1 VTVTMA
7 KTFRSDETVSQALV
21 RGAAENPGRISLVSA
36 SGAVS
41 ELSRASLL
49 YDALGI
55 LGSLQARG
63 IGPGQEV
70 VLQLTD
76 LRDFLCA
83 FWACL
88 LGRVI
93 AVPVSPAASVEQAER
108 LRRIR
113 LRLAD
118 SYWLR
123 ADRTS
128 DAVDQDDP
136 GWPRERVLNME
147 ALRRAATKGAIASAR
162 PADIAYIQFSSG
174 STGDPKG
181 VVLTHRN
188 LIANVGDMLERLRT
202 PAGSGHK
209 YLGWLPLTHDLG
221 MVGQHLTPLL
231 GGLDH
236 VLIEPELFLRRPHT
250 WMRLMSE
257 HRASCTGAPNFAYQ
271 MVLDH
276 YQERLY
282 KALDLRH
289 VHYML
294 NAAEP
299 VSYDTCLAFRET
311 FARHGLPPGALTPG
325 YGLAEAAVGVTC
337 IAPGESWRALRMDRG
352 KSALGDVVEPARS
365 DEGAVTWVELG
376 TPLPSC
382 RVRVADERG
391 GALPDRTIGE
401 VQIKGDNVTSG
412 YYRSAAV
419 TRAAF
424 TDDGWL
430 ATGDLGFVNGGSL
443 VITGRKKDIL
453 FVNGQN
459 FYAHDLERIA
469 SDTGIIKPRRIAV
482 AGYHDEE
489 RGGDVIVA
497 FIVSRSSA
505 AQCASVA
512 AACRD
517 AIARSTGLVV
527 RHFAAV
533 SAIPRT
539 TSGKPKRFALIE
551 QYRQGVLAEIP
562 LDLAARPRAPQ
573 QAARN
578 EGEELLL
585 RAVRAV
591 LEREDVGIHDSF
603 FAVGGDSIKAI
614 LLTAELKRLGWEL
627 DLKSVFQSSDFA
639 TAAALLRP
647 SPGPQQPAS
656 DLAESG
662 ASAVSEEDL
671 SLIREH
677 VALLKSEP
685 ARRAT

>member
-1 VTVTMA
+1 MA
-7 KTFRSDETVSQALV
+7 PPLRPDDTLSQALV
-21 RGAAENPGRISLVSA
+21 RGAARNPGRISLISA
-36 SGAVS
+36 RGTVS

-49 YDALGI
+49 SEAIGI

-63 IGPGQEV
+63 IEPGQEV

-123 ADRTS
+123 ADRTPG
-128 DAVDQDDP
+128 AADQDDP
-136 GWPRERVLNME
+136 GWPRERVLSMG
-147 ALRRAATKGAIASAR
+147 ALRRDATPGAFVSAR
-162 PADIAYIQFSSG
+162 SADIAYIQFSSG

-188 LIANVGDMLERLRT
+188 LIVNVGDMLERLRT

-221 MVGQHLTPLL
+221 LVGQHLTPLL

-236 VLIEPELFLRRPHT
+236 VLVEPELFLRRPHT

-257 HRASCTGAPNFAYQ
+257 HRATCTGAPNFAYQ

-282 KALDLRH
+282 GGVDLRH

-299 VSYDTCLAFRET
+299 VSYDTCLAFCEK
-311 FARHGLPPGALTPG
+311 FARHGLPPGVLTPG
-325 YGLAEAAVGVTC
+325 YGMAEAAVGVTC
-337 IAPGESWRALRMDRG
+337 IAPGEPWRALRMDRG

-365 DEGAVTWVELG
+365 DDDAVTWVELG
-376 TPLPSC
+376 TSLPSC
-382 RVRVADERG
+382 EVRVADQRG
-391 GALPDRTIGE
+391 RSLPERTIGE

-419 TRAAF
+419 TRAAI
-424 TDDGWL
+424 TADGWL

-459 FYAHDLERIA
+459 FYAHDLERIVSEA
-469 SDTGIIKPRRIAV
+469 GIVKPRRFAV
-482 AGYHDEE
+482 AGYYDEE

-517 AIARSTGLVV
+517 AIARSTGLVL
-527 RHFAAV
+527 RHFALA

-539 TSGKPKRFALIE
+539 TSGKPKRFSLLE

-562 LDLAARPRAPQ
+562 LDGTPRCTGAQ
-573 QAARN
+573 EAARN

-585 RAVRAV
+585 KVVRAV
-591 LEREDVGIHDSF
+591 LDREDVGIHDSF
-603 FAVGGDSIKAI
+603 FSVGGDSIKAI
-614 LLTAELKRLGWEL
+614 LLTAELRRLGWEL
-627 DLKSVFQSSDFA
+627 DPKSVFQSSDLA

-647 SPGPQQPAS
+647 SPRPEPPGDS
-656 DLAESG
+656 AEEST
-662 ASAVSEEDL
+662 STVSEEDL
-671 SLIREH
+671 SQIREH

-685 ARRAT
+685 ARRAP

>member
-1 VTVTMA
+1 MTGTMA
-7 KTFRSDETVSQALV
+7 PPFRSDDTLSQVLV
-21 RGAAENPGRISLVSA
+21 RGAAGDPGRIALVCA
-36 SGAVS
+36 RGTVS

-49 YDALGI
+49 NEALGI

-88 LGRVI
+88 LGRII
-93 AVPVSPAASVEQAER
+93 AVPVSPAASIEQAER

-123 ADRTS
+123 ADRTPG
-128 DAVDQDDP
+128 AVDEDDP
-136 GWPRERVLNME
+136 GWPRERVLSME
-147 ALRRAATKGAIASAR
+147 ALRQETTPGAIVSTQ
-162 PADIAYIQFSSG
+162 PADVAYIQFSSG

-282 KALDLRH
+282 DAVDLRH

-325 YGLAEAAVGVTC
+325 YGMAEAVVGVTC
-337 IAPGESWRALRMDRG
+337 VAPGESWRALRMDRG
-352 KSALGDVVEPARS
+352 KSALGDVVERARA
-365 DEGAVTWVELG
+365 DEDAVTWVELG

-382 RVRVADERG
+382 EVRVTDERG
-391 GALPDRTIGE
+391 RALPDRTIGE
-401 VQIKGDNVTSG
+401 VQIKGENVTSG

-430 ATGDLGFVNGGSL
+430 MTGDLGFVNGGRL

-469 SDTGIIKPRRIAV
+469 SEAGVIKPRRIAV
-482 AGYHDEE
+482 AGYYDEG
-489 RGGDVIVA
+489 RGCDVIVA
-497 FIVSRSSA
+497 FVVSRSSA
-505 AQCASVA
+505 PQCASTA

-527 RHFAAV
+527 RHFALV

-539 TSGKPKRFALIE
+539 TSGKPKRYALIE

-562 LDLAARPRAPQ
+562 LDVAPRPSAPQ
-573 QAARN
+573 EAARN

-585 RAVRAV
+585 RTVRAV

-603 FAVGGDSIKAI
+603 FAVGGDSIKAM
-614 LLTAELKRLGWEL
+614 LLTAELRRLGWEL
-627 DLKSVFQSSDFA
+627 DPKSVFQSADFA
-639 TAAALLRP
+639 AAAALLRP
-647 SPGPQQPAS
+647 SPSPEPAG
-656 DLAESG
+656 DVAEGS

-677 VALLKSEP
+677 VALLKRES